1 MKQNMSMDEAIEK
14 QKQAFALMEKVLDYG
29 KQLVKPGVKI
39 LDLAESIERKIKE
52 LGGGIAFPVNIGI
65 GEITAHYTPDIDD
78 PTTLKEG
85 DLVKID
91 QGLHV
96 DGYIADFAYSMR
108 VGKPNDPMIEAAKRA
123 VEVGLAEAK
132 SGVKIS
138 ELSAIIED
146 TITSAGFNVVRNLT
160 GHGLGRF
167 EVHTEPSIPNV
178 RNNSTFK
185 LEAGKAIAIEVFVTK
200 GSGWVKDS
208 EPKLIYQFDT
218 DKAVRMPEA
227 KQILKMAKEDFHGLP
242 FAKRWLKD
250 ISRLKL
256 ELALRELIETEALKV
271 YPTLREI
278 SAAEVAQWERSKIVE

>member
-1 MKQNMSMDEAIEK
+1 MDEEAIQK
-14 QKQAFALMEKVLDYG
+14 QKQAFTLMEKVLSYG
-29 KQLVKPGVKI
+29 QELVKPGVKI
-39 LDLAESIERKIKE
+39 LDLAEAIEGKIKE
-52 LGGGIAFPVNIGI
+52 LGADIAFPANISI
-65 GEITAHYTPDIDD
+65 NDIAAHYTPDIDD

-96 DGYIADFAYSMR
+96 DGYIADFAYSIR
-108 VGKPNDPMIEAAKRA
+108 VGKLNDPMIEAAKHA
-123 VEVGLAEAK
+123 VEVGLTEAK
-132 SGVKIS
+132 PGVKIS

-146 TITSAGFNVVRNLT
+146 TITSAGFNIVRNLT

-167 EVHTEPSIPNV
+167 KVHTEPAIPNV

-208 EPKLIYQFDT
+208 EPKLIYAYKA
-218 DKAVRMPEA
+218 DKAVRLPEA
-227 KQILKMAKEDFHGLP
+227 KKILKMAKEDFHTLP

-256 ELALRELIETEALKV
+256 GLALRELVETEALEV
-271 YPTLREI
+271 FPTLREI
-278 SAAEVAQWERSKIVE
+278 SGAEVAQWERSKIVE